1 MSLDVVVR
9 DQQLILQ
16 DQVLCLNM
24 NLHDGLLLLIALDQV
39 IGTDEQHIRKTLEQ
53 FYRQLMQSLLLLPPR
68 QLQDLLREAS
78 LETLACLM
86 RLFKHQPLEKSI
98 QHHLSNR
105 RWEQIRDEPLYE
117 GLDIPSIDQFKQA
130 LAPFF
135 ANVLNKARQGDLKLR
150 DPEGVYF

>member
-1 MSLDVVVR
+1 MNLDVVVR

-16 DQVLCLNM
+16 DQVLHLNM
-24 NLHDGLLLLIALDQV
+24 NLHDGLLLLIALDQA
-39 IGTDEQHIRKTLEQ
+39 IGTDERQIRKTLEH
-53 FYRQLMQSLLLLPPR
+53 FYQQLMQSLLLLQPR

-78 LETLACLM
+78 LETLACLL

-98 QHHLSNR
+98 QQHLSHR
-105 RWEQIRDEPLYE
+105 RLEQIRDEPLYD
-117 GLDIPSIDQFKQA
+117 GPDAPTIDQFKQA